1 MTKIKKGI
9 VALLLMANLLSCTSV
24 KVSSKNNFDYSALK
38 ENAEY
43 TVHKVNGSKIKKFQ
57 FIKEQEGEIIGVVDK
72 EQQVIS
78 KDEIQK
84 ISKMSEGKTIL
95 LVVVGV
101 VLAIFIPAYVN
112 NKPVL

>member
-43 TVHKVNGSKIKKFQ
+43 TVCIK
-57 FIKEQEGEIIGVVDK
+57 
-72 EQQVIS
+72 
-78 KDEIQK
+78 
-84 ISKMSEGKTIL
+84 
-95 LVVVGV
+95 
-101 VLAIFIPAYVN
+101 
-112 NKPVL
+112 

>member
-1 MTKIKKGI
+1 
-9 VALLLMANLLSCTSV
+9 MANLLSCTSV
-24 KVSSKNNFDYSALK
+24 KVSSKNNFDYSAL
-38 ENAEY
+38 N
-43 TVHKVNGSKIKKFQ
+43 VHKVNGSKIKKFQ
-57 FIKEQEGEIIGVVDK
+57 FIKEQEDEIIGVVDK

-101 VLAIFIPAYVN
+101 GLAIFIPAYVN

>member
-1 MTKIKKGI
+1 MNKIKKGI
-9 VALLLMANLLSCTSV
+9 AALLLMANLLSCTSV
-24 KVSSKNNFDYSALK
+24 KVSSKKNFDYSAMN

-43 TVHKVNGSKIKKFQ
+43 TVHKVNGSKIKEFQ
-57 FIKEQEGEIIGVVDK
+57 VIKKQEDEIIGVVDK

-101 VLAIFIPAYVN
+101 GLAIFIPAYVN